1 MPASIARL
9 SGGTSLKPI
18 QNRRQLQYPRPGL
31 QKFPVK
37 NPVTGCLTHDCPLL
51 THDFLVSTKFYPVAP
66 RFRLSPFAI
75 NFRSSLTLPTH
86 PVRGDKP
93 IAGEVV
99 AAETCGYYRKALACP
114 TAPLP
119 YFNARKLAVIRHEPN
134 SQVPNYHEHC
144 SPKQRCALRIP
155 VPTAAECHSDASH
168 PWSPQSPALHL
179 RAVSFPIR

>member
-51 THDFLVSTKFYPVAP
+51 THDLLVSTKFYPVAP

-86 PVRGDKP
+86 PVRGDKT

-99 AAETCGYYRKALACP
+99 AAQTCGCHRKAIACP
-114 TAPLP
+114 TASLH

-134 SQVPNYHEHC
+134 SQVPNSQVPNSQVPNYQGAQLPSALCPEANVRVANSCPHC
-144 SPKQRCALRIP
+144 R
-155 VPTAAECHSDASH
+155 
-168 PWSPQSPALHL
+168 
-179 RAVSFPIR
+179 